1 LSDTDISRSAVNKI
15 INFSL
20 KNYTFQLARKVFPF
34 VATVWCRVC
43 TETTNT
49 YIQCCHIPAKTWRR
63 RSLFKRFENKS
74 YIMKI
79 VKYTG
84 GGVPKNVCIIYM
96 YICISIA
103 DTITLNIKNSNNHN
117 KHKDTNPLRY
127 LSHLFNDTWPYI
139 KFICISM
146 YIRFFWHPLY
156 IYIKYI
162 LLKCVFVRLCMPN
175 AYAWGYCIFLQKLC
189 MNPMMSFSECAL
201 YLFLLCVCKIILPCW
216 WWCSPTCYI
225 WYRLYFIAN

>member
-1 LSDTDISRSAVNKI
+1 MLQQCDV
-15 INFSL
+15 
-20 KNYTFQLARKVFPF
+20 VFVLRPLTPTSN
-34 VATVWCRVC
+34 VATFLQKHDVDALCLSVLKIKVTLWKLW
-43 TETTNT
+43 N
-49 YIQCCHIPAKTWRR
+49 IQ
-63 RSLFKRFENKS
+63 
-74 YIMKI
+74 
-79 VKYTG
+79 